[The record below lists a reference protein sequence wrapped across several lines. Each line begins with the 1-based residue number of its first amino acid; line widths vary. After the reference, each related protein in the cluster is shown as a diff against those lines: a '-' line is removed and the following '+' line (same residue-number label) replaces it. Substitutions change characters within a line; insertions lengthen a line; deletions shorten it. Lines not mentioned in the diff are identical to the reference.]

1 MSHDDISKHS
11 RFSHSP
17 QITVLYNKVVPAHPQ
32 TRVTN
37 AQNAPRVEVPARPIE
52 TAAKASTAKK
62 RNIWERCSRRDAT
75 NAADS
80 EDREEVN
87 V

>member
-1 MSHDDISKHS
+1 M
-11 RFSHSP
+11 
-17 QITVLYNKVVPAHPQ
+17 
-32 TRVTN
+32 TN

-80 EDREEVN
+80 EDREEDN